1 MLPRFSNLAILAI
14 FTQAYKYSAVAILVQ
29 TLARVPHGAEHL
41 SLAMASV
48 LVALLSVLVASSK
61 LNFESSRPAGHAK
74 YNPMPDYLLAMKLFG
89 PATVQFVDF
98 VTDGLIVWDLR
109 FLKMEVHCAE
119 APADPGER
127 CFEDAG
133 GWFTLAA
140 VFLAVPIVINVVWT
154 SFVLWANDDDDS
166 PPDGV
171 PAGFV
176 RSYWMVPLSALQLHG
191 FPLAYWDLEK
201 AWGPDVPPEKKR
213 LNL

>member
-1 MLPRFSNLAILAI
+1 
-14 FTQAYKYSAVAILVQ
+14 
-29 TLARVPHGAEHL
+29 
-41 SLAMASV
+41 MASV

-98 VTDGLIVWDLR
+98 VTDGGIVWDLSS
-109 FLKMEVHCAE
+109 LQMEVHCAE

-140 VFLAVPIVINVVWT
+140 VFLAVPIVINVAYATVISVVY
-154 SFVLWANDDDDS
+154 SF
-166 PPDGV
+166 PI
-171 PAGFV
+171 
-176 RSYWMVPLSALQLHG
+176 WMLPLSALQLHG
-191 FPLAYWDLEK
+191 FPLAYWDLKK

-213 LNL
+213 LSYQNNEHVFLI